1 MLLIFT
7 TYYNAYSPYIH
18 IIIFLYSRIIRIYK
32 RTEEMGKQPFIIIFD
47 IDQTIIGNV
56 HWLSSEKAF
65 LELIYNTCKKKG
77 INAKCP
83 SIDVIDM
90 QDELKN
96 GLLRPNTADF
106 IHFCNKRFKNAEVFF
121 YTNSSHSWTNSV
133 LGKSIEKALKI
144 KINRPFFTR
153 ENSMSPSMKKSLA
166 NIYPTIIKSL
176 LPKYPSLKDANTAE
190 SVFNNRMIFVDD
202 IKDNVFAY
210 TKRQLVCP
218 AYDYWPYYD
227 MYDKFITKY
236 KMSPQ
241 IFNDKDILKYMSDHF
256 IYIYNKNGDA
266 FQKDKDYIA
275 IANLYNKKHSELSRK
290 DDTYYK
296 ELIKELSKGTVKADR
311 LTDKNIAVLNKKL
324 ATPKPS

>member
-1 MLLIFT
+1 
-7 TYYNAYSPYIH
+7 
-18 IIIFLYSRIIRIYK
+18 
-32 RTEEMGKQPFIIIFD
+32 
-47 IDQTIIGNV
+47 
-56 HWLSSEKAF
+56 
-65 LELIYNTCKKKG
+65 
-77 INAKCP
+77 
-83 SIDVIDM
+83 
-90 QDELKN
+90 
-96 GLLRPNTADF
+96 
-106 IHFCNKRFKNAEVFF
+106 
-121 YTNSSHSWTNSV
+121 
-133 LGKSIEKALKI
+133 
-144 KINRPFFTR
+144 
-153 ENSMSPSMKKSLA
+153 MKKSLA

>member
-1 MLLIFT
+1 
-7 TYYNAYSPYIH
+7 
-18 IIIFLYSRIIRIYK
+18 
-32 RTEEMGKQPFIIIFD
+32 MGKQPFIIIFD

-56 HWLSSEKAF
+56 HWLSNEAMF
-65 LELIYNTCKKKG
+65 MNFIYNTCKKKG

-83 SIDVIDM
+83 TIDLIDM

-121 YTNSSHSWTNSV
+121 YTNSSHAWTNSI

-153 ENSMSPSMKKSLA
+153 ESSMPGMKKSLA
-166 NIYPTIIKSL
+166 NIYPAIVKSL
-176 LPKYPSLKDANTAE
+176 QGRYPSLKDANTAE
-190 SVFNNRMIFVDD
+190 AVFNTRTIFVDD

-218 AYDYWPYYD
+218 AYEYWPYYD
-227 MYDKFITKY
+227 MYEKFITKY
-236 KMSPQ
+236 KMNPQ
-241 IFNDKDILKYMSDHF
+241 IFNDKEILKYMSDNF

-266 FQKDKDYIA
+266 YQSNKDYIA
-275 IANLYNKKHSELSRK
+275 IANIYNKKHSELSRK

-296 ELIKELSKGTVKADR
+296 DLIKELSKTTISADR
-311 LTDKNIAVLNKKL
+311 LTDKNIATLNKKL
-324 ATPKPS
+324 AAPLPNTA

>member
-1 MLLIFT
+1 
-7 TYYNAYSPYIH
+7 
-18 IIIFLYSRIIRIYK
+18 
-32 RTEEMGKQPFIIIFD
+32 MGKQPFIIIFD

-56 HWLSSEKAF
+56 HWLSNEAMF
-65 LELIYNTCKKKG
+65 MNFIYNTCKKKG

-83 SIDVIDM
+83 TIDLIDM

-121 YTNSSHSWTNSV
+121 YTNSSHAWTNSI

-153 ENSMSPSMKKSLA
+153 ESSMPGMKKSLA
-166 NIYPTIIKSL
+166 NIYPAIVKSL
-176 LPKYPSLKDANTAE
+176 QGRYPSLKDANTAE
-190 SVFNNRMIFVDD
+190 AVFNTRTIFVDD
-202 IKDNVFAY
+202 IKYNVFAY

-218 AYDYWPYYD
+218 AYEYWPYYD
-227 MYDKFITKY
+227 MYEKFITKY
-236 KMSPQ
+236 KMNPQ
-241 IFNDKDILKYMSDHF
+241 IFNDKEILKYMSDNF

-266 FQKDKDYIA
+266 YQSNKDYIA

-296 ELIKELSKGTVKADR
+296 DLIKELSKTTISTDR
-311 LTDKNIAVLNKKL
+311 LTDKNIATLNKKL
-324 ATPKPS
+324 AAPLPNTA

>member
-1 MLLIFT
+1 MNF
-7 TYYNAYSPYIH
+7 
-18 IIIFLYSRIIRIYK
+18 
-32 RTEEMGKQPFIIIFD
+32 
-47 IDQTIIGNV
+47 
-56 HWLSSEKAF
+56 
-65 LELIYNTCKKKG
+65 IYNTCKKKG

-83 SIDVIDM
+83 TIDLIDM

-96 GLLRPNTADF
+96 GLLRPNTSDF

-121 YTNSSHSWTNSV
+121 YTNSSHAWTNSI

-153 ENSMSPSMKKSLA
+153 ESSMPGMKKSLA
-166 NIYPTIIKSL
+166 NIYPAIVKSL
-176 LPKYPSLKDANTAE
+176 QGRYPSLKDANTAE
-190 SVFNNRMIFVDD
+190 AVFNTRTIFVDD

-218 AYDYWPYYD
+218 AYEYWPYYD
-227 MYDKFITKY
+227 MYEKFITKY
-236 KMSPQ
+236 KMNPQ
-241 IFNDKDILKYMSDHF
+241 IFNDKEILKYMSDNF

-266 FQKDKDYIA
+266 YQSNKDYIA

-296 ELIKELSKGTVKADR
+296 DLIKELSKPTINADR
-311 LTDKNIAVLNKKL
+311 LTDKNIATLNKKL
-324 ATPKPS
+324 ATLNKKLATL